1 MNYLFYINQKIVIK
15 NRNKGNYLTTSDEQN
30 KNKKEKIL

>member
-1 MNYLFYINQKIVIK
+1 MYMNYLFYINQKIVIK

-30 KNKKEKIL
+30 IL